1 MSDYMLKY
9 FKRKDCKKMSI
20 KLIATD
26 LDGTLMSPDHITIT
40 DFTISALKTAHD
52 KGVKIAIATGRPLA
66 LTDNVTDQVPFTDYV
81 IYANGAGVY
90 DRNSK
95 KTLCCDL
102 IPNKTAVDVISHF
115 LKQKVFFEVYING
128 KSHYQTECIE
138 FFSNDTDLPQ
148 EFLDQIEETMEAH
161 DDLIKYLGDGGIEK
175 ITLYSVEDHQYEGFN
190 KKMKEHNLTTA
201 VSFEGCLE
209 ATSATAN
216 KGNALKNL
224 SKLLGLTS
232 NVVMCFGD
240 AGNDIQMLE
249 WADFSF
255 AMGNGSDDCKAAAK
269 FTALS
274 NAQDG
279 LARAVNE
286 YINNI

>member
-1 MSDYMLKY
+1 
-9 FKRKDCKKMSI
+9 MSI

-40 DFTISALKTAHD
+40 DFTVSALEKAHN
-52 KGVKIAIATGRPLA
+52 KGVKIAIATGRPLS
-66 LTDNVTDQVPFTDYV
+66 LTDNVTERLPFADYV

-90 DRNSK
+90 DRNRK
-95 KTLCCDL
+95 KILCSDL
-102 IPNKTAVDVISHF
+102 IPNETAVDAISHF
-115 LKQKVFFEVYING
+115 LKQKIFFEIYIDG
-128 KSHYQTECIE
+128 KSHYQSESIE
-138 FFSNDTDLPQ
+138 FFNNNTDLPQ
-148 EFLDQIEETMEAH
+148 EFLDQVEESMEPH
-161 DDLIKYLGDGGIEK
+161 KDLIGYLGSRGIEK
-175 ITLYSVEDHQYEGFN
+175 ITLYSVEDSQYDDFIR
-190 KKMKEHNLTTA
+190 KMKELDLTTA

-224 SKLLGLTS
+224 SKSLHITS
-232 NVVMCFGD
+232 NDVMCFGD

-249 WADFSF
+249 WAEFSF
-255 AMGNGSDDCKAAAK
+255 AMGNGSDACKAAAK

-274 NAQDG
+274 NAEDG
-279 LARAVNE
+279 LAKAVNE

>member
-1 MSDYMLKY
+1 
-9 FKRKDCKKMSI
+9 MSI

-26 LDGTLMSPDHITIT
+26 LDGTLMSPDHMTIT
-40 DFTISALKTAHD
+40 DFTVSALKDAHD

-66 LTDNVTDQVPFTDYV
+66 LTDNVTNQIPFADYV

-90 DRNSK
+90 DRSSK
-95 KTLCCDL
+95 KTMYSDL
-102 IPNKTAVDVISHF
+102 IPNETAVDAISYF
-115 LKQKVFFEVYING
+115 LKQKVFFEIYIDG
-128 KSHYQTECIE
+128 KSHYQAECME
-138 FFSNDTDLPQ
+138 FFDKGIDLPQ
-148 EFLDQIEETMEAH
+148 EFLTQVEETMEPH
-161 DDLIKYLGDGGIEK
+161 NDLIEYLGNRGVEK
-175 ITLYSVEDHQYEGFN
+175 ITLYSLNDAQFDSFN
-190 KKMKEHNLTTA
+190 PKMEALDLTTA

-216 KGNALKNL
+216 KGNALENL
-224 SKLLGLTS
+224 SKLLNITS
-232 NVVMCFGD
+232 NDVMCFGD
-240 AGNDIQMLE
+240 AGNDVQMLE
-249 WADFSF
+249 WAEFSF

-279 LARAVNE
+279 LAKAVNE